1 MFASDIQKNGSRDSK
16 RLYNSNNAILEE
28 NLSTKE
34 VPTMEETLK
43 EVRRASKNGDQFQAL
58 KSMSRQWHSIKYF
71 SKLYSTL
78 NQEIKKSPTN
88 LKSVIQKI
96 QDTLQIEHD
105 KDSTKA
111 GMHPAQFEYDRVY
124 TKTERQARIKRYLA
138 KKKSRKK
145 KYFIRYEIR
154 KTLANNR
161 LRNKGKFIKNKKIDI
176 NKLIELVKAGIYIFN
191 LLILR

>member
-1 MFASDIQKNGSRDSK
+1 MFR
-16 RLYNSNNAILEE
+16 SNNMILEE
-28 NLSTKE
+28 NSKQTQ
-34 VPTMEETLK
+34 VPTMEETLR
-43 EVRRASKNGDQFQAL
+43 EVTKATKKGDNFQAL
-58 KSMSRQWHSIKYF
+58 KSMSKQWHSIKYF

-78 NQEIKKSPTN
+78 NQEIQKSPTN

-105 KDSTKA
+105 KDSNKT
-111 GMHPAQFEYDRVY
+111 GVFPSQFEYDRVY
-124 TKTERQARIKRYLA
+124 TKKERQARIKRYLA

-176 NKLIELVKAGIYIFN
+176 NKLIELVKAGSLYI
-191 LLILR
+191 I